1 MKPPPNFK
9 SGITLGEIKTIV
21 SKYLS
26 KADKVSDL
34 DLASSFT
41 NLRKAVE
48 AVVEHLYAELPKEFI
63 SVMKK
68 LKNMR
73 DAEIITASVCK
84 ELIKIVSE
92 CNKHCHH
99 NPNSDPIENVFN
111 ETKSKFSDIYFTIF
125 DDYVG
130 ISDDTDVSLLNQK
143 SIRETAA
150 VISANDG
157 INFSGIDDDL
167 LLDVMSQSEVCK
179 SEHDYESAERF
190 AKFCLEGFKISK
202 NEINYCR
209 CLLLLSD
216 IYEGQNKLQ
225 ESTAFAQ
232 EGLSCARE
240 LSLYREEGWGL
251 HNLGIIHEKIGD
263 YNRSRYFL
271 EKALQAHLRSDY
283 DKVDIA
289 KIQNSLAMSYLD
301 HVESRDLE
309 KAQNLLTDAS
319 KNLEGKILPQ
329 LNGSIHACF
338 SFIEEKRGNYSA
350 ALELAHK
357 AREMY
362 SFGGV
367 HPSLL
372 KRLKRKIKT
381 LRKLVKKES

>member
-1 MKPPPNFK
+1 MELLPNVR

-34 DLASSFT
+34 DLASSFH

-48 AVVEHLYAELPKEFI
+48 AVADNLYAELPKEFI

-68 LKNMR
+68 LKNLR
-73 DAEIITASVCK
+73 DAEIITVSVCK
-84 ELIKIVSE
+84 GLIKIVSE

-99 NPNSDPIENVFN
+99 NPNSDPIKEVFN
-111 ETKSKFSDIYFTIF
+111 ETKTKFCDYYFTIF
-125 DDYVG
+125 DDYVA
-130 ISDDTDVSLLNQK
+130 ISDDTDVRLMNQK
-143 SIRETAA
+143 SIQETAA
-150 VISANDG
+150 SIPANDD
-157 INFSGIDDDL
+157 INFTEIDDDL
-167 LLDVMSQSEVCK
+167 LHDVMLQSELCS

-190 AKFCLEGFKISK
+190 ANFCLEDFKISK

-209 CLLLLSD
+209 CSLLLSD

-232 EGLSCARE
+232 EGLSYARK
-240 LSLYREEGWGL
+240 LNLCREEGWGL
-251 HNLGIIHEKIGD
+251 HNLAIIHEKIGD
-263 YNRSRYFL
+263 YDRSRNFL
-271 EKALQAHLRSDY
+271 ENALQVTLRSDY
-283 DKVDIA
+283 DKVHLA

-319 KNLEGKILPQ
+319 KNLEGKNFPQ
-329 LNGSIHACF
+329 LSGSILACF
-338 SFIEEKRGNYSA
+338 SFIEEKRGNYSV

-362 SFGGV
+362 SFGGA
-367 HPSLL
+367 HPSTL
-372 KRLKRKIKT
+372 KKLKSKIKT
-381 LRKLVKKES
+381 LRKLVKRKG